1 MADRSYCNNTSR
13 CPLCEESIASK
24 QLKRRREFEATLNV
38 AKKQRTEAPIDLLM
52 IQLFIYHVL
61 RQQFEA
67 AARAQQLGTVVKKE
81 PEENWTY
88 DNNGTPGVAAPTET
102 SDTVQ
107 IGPNGTTV
115 SRVDFEKLRECS
127 ASLATRNLL
136 ALIFDRQT
144 LATHSLSGKPSPAFR
159 YEERM
164 LKGQL
169 DTKKVSDIIHC
180 IRNTFNYSEKD
191 IRSTITMKCADVART
206 FKVKENKNKE
216 N

>member
-1 MADRSYCNNTSR
+1 MANRSSHNMTNNTAY
-13 CPLCEESIASK
+13 CTLCEESIASK
-24 QLKRRREFEATLNV
+24 QLKRRREFETAFNV

-52 IQLFIYHVL
+52 IQLFVYQVL

-67 AARAQQLGTVVKKE
+67 AARAQQLGTVKKE
-81 PEENWTY
+81 PEENWTA
-88 DNNGTPGVAAPTET
+88 DNSETPTES
-102 SDTVQ
+102 SDIVK

-115 SRVDFEKLRECS
+115 SRLDFEKLRECS

-164 LKGQL
+164 LKAQL
-169 DTKKVSDIIHC
+169 DVKKVNDIIHF
-180 IRNTFNYSEKD
+180 IRNAFNYSEKE

-206 FKVKENKNKE
+206 FKGKENKHKE

>member
-1 MADRSYCNNTSR
+1 MA
-13 CPLCEESIASK
+13 ESIASK

-52 IQLFIYHVL
+52 IQLFVYHVL

-81 PEENWTY
+81 PEENRTA
-88 DNNGTPGVAAPTET
+88 DNVGTPTDT
-102 SDTVQ
+102 SDTVK

-115 SRVDFEKLRECS
+115 SRVDFEKLHECS

-164 LKGQL
+164 LKRQL
-169 DTKKVSDIIHC
+169 DPKRVSDIIHF
-180 IRNTFNYSEKD
+180 IRNTFNYSEKE
-191 IRSTITMKCADVART
+191 IRSTITMKCADVARM
-206 FKVKENKNKE
+206 FKSKENKNKE